1 MDVLIERP
9 DGSVCA
15 DPKEI
20 FVRKNSRT
28 EILFARLEEE
38 REKFCRKMRNKIQ
51 IYQYYDSTEIQS
63 VKAAARHLSQCEKRE
78 ISGSYGEGLDANQQ

>member
-38 REKFCRKMRNKIQ
+38 REKI
-51 IYQYYDSTEIQS
+51 
-63 VKAAARHLSQCEKRE
+63 L
-78 ISGSYGEGLDANQQ
+78 

>member
-1 MDVLIERP
+1 MVGGNMKCQERTTADVFIERP
-9 DGSVCA
+9 DGSVCT

-38 REKFCRKMRNKIQ
+38 RGKILSENAEQ
-51 IYQYYDSTEIQS
+51 DSD
-63 VKAAARHLSQCEKRE
+63 LS
-78 ISGSYGEGLDANQQ
+78 IL

>member
-1 MDVLIERP
+1 MGGNMKCQERTTADVFIERP
-9 DGSVCA
+9 DGLVCT

-38 REKFCRKMRNKIQ
+38 RGKI
-51 IYQYYDSTEIQS
+51 
-63 VKAAARHLSQCEKRE
+63 LSENAEQDPDLS
-78 ISGSYGEGLDANQQ
+78 IL

>member
-1 MDVLIERP
+1 MPDSAGWIKKQVPEKQEGTIVDVLIERP

-38 REKFCRKMRNKIQ
+38 REKILSENAEQ
-51 IYQYYDSTEIQS
+51 DSD
-63 VKAAARHLSQCEKRE
+63 LS
-78 ISGSYGEGLDANQQ
+78 IL